1 MENSELSPDEESF
14 ILNAL
19 RSWSF
24 QANFTGDIM
33 EFFGE
38 AWEAWKKGKK
48 VGIEGVKLKQRII
61 WRLRDA
67 QRSQTS
73 PLKLFGTDLERF
85 EKFGKGFLEGEEA
98 ESVLRTLQEWA
109 IEEWP
114 DLEPVWKGE
123 VLLAEVR
130 NLHLA
135 KRRTVWYLSEMGQ
148 GTFSGTIRQTTLTG
162 IHVQWGQGIVLNAVR
177 RMRYRLKTLGYQNI
191 LRERWGTGS
200 GH

>member
-1 MENSELSPDEESF
+1 MNQDNLSPEDESF

-19 RSWSF
+19 QRWATQVDF
-24 QANFTGDIM
+24 RGDVG
-33 EFFGE
+33 EFFGV
-38 AWEAWKKGKK
+38 AWEAWEGGRIA
-48 VGIEGVKLKQRII
+48 GIEGKQLRQRII
-61 WRLRDA
+61 WRLQDA
-67 QRSQTS
+67 QRAQAS
-73 PLKLFGTDLERF
+73 PLKAVGVGLEAF
-85 EKFGKGFLEGEEA
+85 EKVGKGVFRGNDAGNVLEA
-98 ESVLRTLQEWA
+98 LQTWA

-114 DLEPVWKGE
+114 DLSPVWKGE
-123 VLLAEVR
+123 VPLAEVR